1 MSGQEEYRSNVA
13 IIIVNQFGK
22 VLWCQRKEHDGWQF
36 PQGGIDKGETPREAV
51 LRETR
56 EEVGLDSNDINIV
69 YECEKWFKY
78 DVPKVK
84 KSYYFKRN
92 IFKGQKQK
100 WFLAKL
106 LSDDNK
112 INLRANTPVEFDE
125 WVWANYWY
133 PLHSVIAF
141 KKEIYKKALLTILP
155 EYNKLRKTL

>member
-36 PQGGIDKGETPREAV
+36 PQGGVDKGETPREAV

-69 YECEKWFKY
+69 YECEKWLKY
-78 DVPKVK
+78 EVPKAK
-84 KSYYFKRN
+84 RRRYFKKN

-106 LSDDNK
+106 LSDDKK
-112 INLRANTPVEFDE
+112 INLRVNMPVEFDK

-155 EYNKLRKTL
+155 EYNKLRKAL